1 MLESADYEGDTGPH
15 RLFGLRQARARRQD
29 SRAGPYRG
37 GPRQRAP
44 HPGLRR
50 GHPRSSDRRPH
61 RGHHPARH
69 GRRRERG
76 HGAPSRASGPD
87 RGRQAPP
94 EILYPLRGRPRPRR
108 ALAPHNGPY
117 RRAGLPTDVLGTGFY
132 DRDPREVAVDLL
144 GCTLVHE
151 TPEGRASGVIVET
164 EAYRPEDP
172 ACHAY
177 SAPTMRN
184 RNIFAGPGIAY
195 VYVSYGIH
203 HLLNVVCEEE
213 GVGSAV
219 LIRALRPVEGTGLMQ
234 SRRGRQKDLCSG
246 PGRLTQALGVGI
258 ELDGVNLT
266 DGPLG
271 IQSGLEPEEE
281 IGATTRIGISRGV
294 DLPWRY
300 LLLGERNV
308 SVRPKAIS
316 ARGLRRGRSPAEGPG
331 GGDFWGRRSPPP
343 GPHGG

>member
-1 MLESADYEGDTGPH
+1 
-15 RLFGLRQARARRQD
+15 
-29 SRAGPYRG
+29 
-37 GPRQRAP
+37 
-44 HPGLRR
+44 
-50 GHPRSSDRRPH
+50 
-61 RGHHPARH
+61 
-69 GRRRERG
+69 
-76 HGAPSRASGPD
+76 
-87 RGRQAPP
+87 
-94 EILYPLRGRPRPRR
+94 
-108 ALAPHNGPY
+108 
-117 RRAGLPTDVLGTGFY
+117 
-132 DRDPREVAVDLL
+132 
-144 GCTLVHE
+144 
-151 TPEGRASGVIVET
+151 
-164 EAYRPEDP
+164 
-172 ACHAY
+172 
-177 SAPTMRN
+177 MRN

-203 HLLNVVCEEE
+203 HLLNAVCEEE

-281 IGATTRIGISRGV
+281 IVATTRIGISRGV

-300 LLLGERNV
+300 LLLGEKNV

-316 ARGLRRGRSPAEGPG
+316 GRGLRRGRSPA
-331 GGDFWGRRSPPP
+331 
-343 GPHGG
+343 